1 MRFIITV
8 FSIALIFSCAEQ
20 KNTLPTLEGVWKRIG
35 QVKFENSMPID
46 TIFYPKDSITNTRTG
61 KNSPGTR
68 YKIYGG
74 GHSIWFTGAL
84 KKDSLGLFSIPNG
97 NFGKTTFSFT
107 KDSIFESFNFWH
119 DRNDGNSWVKN
130 MKDGEIHYK
139 AKYIFDGNRYLQ
151 YGLRKDGTGGGELYE
166 RIGDYNINPTK
177 LTGNWKRDYHVSVS
191 NKKIG
196 DTTRRDESFKSGNAA
211 FLSFA
216 DNKRFVAYN
225 IKYLDSLGNDIF
237 PGRALLSDYEIRG
250 DSLFEKIILRTD
262 LKFTNTE
269 RVRKIDISGDVL
281 KIFNINAEGNGRI
294 VHFNRQSK

>member
-74 GHSIWFTGAL
+74 GHSIWFTGAY

-119 DRNDGNSWVKN
+119 DRWDGSSYTNK

-139 AKYIFDGNRYLQ
+139 AKYIFDGNRYVQ
-151 YGLRKDGTGGGELYE
+151 YGLRKNGTGGGELYE
-166 RIGDYNINPTK
+166 RIDDYNVNPTK
-177 LTGNWKRDYHVSVS
+177 LTGNWSRDYVVRISKNEIV
-191 NKKIG
+191 
-196 DTTRRDESFKSGNAA
+196 DTLRYDYSFKSGYAG

-216 DNKRFVAYN
+216 DNKRIWAYN
-225 IKYLDSLGNDIF
+225 SKYLDSLGNDRF
-237 PGRALLSDYEIRG
+237 PGRALLSDYEVRG
-250 DSLFEKIILRTD
+250 DTLVDKLILRTGNFS
-262 LKFTNTE
+262 LGEKRT
-269 RVRKIDISGDVL
+269 RKYEIDGDVFKL
-281 KIFNINAEGNGRI
+281 YNINAEGNGRI
-294 VHFNRQSK
+294 VHFNRQ